1 MSEITPTKSI
11 TLREGAERLAK
22 RLAKAGFQAFWVGG
36 CVRDAQLG
44 QAPKDYDIA
53 TDAKPDDI
61 EWLFRKTIPVGKHFG
76 VMMVLED
83 GHEYQ
88 VATFRAEADYTDGR
102 RPGSVRFT
110 DAREDALRRD
120 FTVNGLFSTRL
131 RRSCTTGSGGRR
143 ILRPDASERSVIR
156 RSGSARTG

>member
-1 MSEITPTKSI
+1 MAKS
-11 TLREGAERLAK
+11 
-22 RLAKAGFQAFWVGG
+22 LAKAGYQAFWVGG

-44 QAPKDYDIA
+44 QSPKDYDIA

-61 EWLFRKTIPVGKHFG
+61 ERLFRKTIPVGKQFG
-76 VMMVLED
+76 VMMVLEN

-120 FTVNGLFSTRL
+120 FTVNGLFSTR
-131 RRSCTTGSGGRR
+131 S
-143 ILRPDASERSVIR
+143 
-156 RSGSARTG
+156 